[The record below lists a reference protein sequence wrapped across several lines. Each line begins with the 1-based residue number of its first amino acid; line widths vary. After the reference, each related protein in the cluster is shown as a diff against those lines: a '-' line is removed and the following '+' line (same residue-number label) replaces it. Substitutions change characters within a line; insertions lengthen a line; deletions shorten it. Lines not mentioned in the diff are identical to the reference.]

1 MLLVIIDAFN
11 DGQFF
16 LSLSDVSTY
25 TETQSDLSDFEG
37 RVRALTEELKRRK
50 IQADKLKKERKK
62 RRKDILKNKEEALK
76 KQIEVGRT
84 ILLQE

>member
-16 LSLSDVSTY
+16 LSFSDVSTY

-76 KQIEVGRT
+76 KQIEVGCT

>member
-1 MLLVIIDAFN
+1 MDN
-11 DGQFF
+11 FF
-16 LSLSDVSTY
+16 YPFLDVSTY

>member
-1 MLLVIIDAFN
+1 MLLVIIDALN

-16 LSLSDVSTY
+16 LFFSDVSTY

>member
-1 MLLVIIDAFN
+1 M
-11 DGQFF
+11 
-16 LSLSDVSTY
+16 
-25 TETQSDLSDFEG
+25 
-37 RVRALTEELKRRK
+37 RALTEELKRRK

-84 ILLQE
+84 ILLQESNSPFDLFGSILIVILFVPLFHFFYRHWITRLIS

>member
-1 MLLVIIDAFN
+1 MLLVIIDALN

-16 LSLSDVSTY
+16 LSFSDVSTY

>member
-1 MLLVIIDAFN
+1 M
-11 DGQFF
+11 
-16 LSLSDVSTY
+16 
-25 TETQSDLSDFEG
+25 
-37 RVRALTEELKRRK
+37 RALTEELKRRK

-84 ILLQE
+84 ILLQELNSPFDLFGSVLIVILFVPLFYFFYRHWITRLIS

>member
-16 LSLSDVSTY
+16 LFFSDVSTY

-76 KQIEVGRT
+76 KQIEVGRS

>member
-1 MLLVIIDAFN
+1 MDN
-11 DGQFF
+11 FF
-16 LSLSDVSTY
+16 YPFSDVSTY